1 MFSLQPS
8 AFSLFNMPAIT
19 KLTDALGAPFT
30 DATLL
35 QNALTHRSYVHEHY
49 RATNEPNERLE
60 FLGDSVLN
68 MITAEYL
75 YRTYPDY
82 PEGQLTAMRAV
93 LVRAATL
100 AAWARHFNLGAYI
113 KLGKGEERS
122 GGRERDALLADT
134 FEAVMAAIYLDQGLA
149 AVRQVLLPLLETHAH
164 TLEHG
169 DVLQDSR
176 SRLQERVQAERNQT
190 PHYHT
195 VSAEGPDHHR
205 VFTVEVFA
213 GEEQLGVGTGAS
225 KQAAAQEAARV
236 ALMAIDGTAPTEAA
250 APSDE
255 TADG

>member
-1 MFSLQPS
+1 
-8 AFSLFNMPAIT
+8 MPAIT
-19 KLTDALGAPFT
+19 KLTNALGTQFT

-49 RATNEPNERLE
+49 QATNEPNERLE

-75 YRTYPDY
+75 YNTFPQY

-100 AAWARHFNLGAYI
+100 AAWARHFNLGPYI

-122 GGRERDALLADT
+122 GGRDRDALLADT
-134 FEAVMAAIYLDQGLA
+134 FEAVTAAIYLDQGLDA
-149 AVRQVLLPLLETHAH
+149 ARRFLLPLLETQAQ
-164 TLEHG
+164 TLEHD

-190 PHYHT
+190 PRYHT
-195 VSAEGPDHHR
+195 VSAEGPDHSR
-205 VFTVEVFA
+205 VFTVEVWA

-225 KQAAAQEAARV
+225 KQAAAQEAARR
-236 ALMAIDGTAPTEAA
+236 ALAALDGATPTDTTASGDEAFI
-250 APSDE
+250 E
-255 TADG
+255 